1 MSAVA
6 YISRR
11 VVLPEGIGPAC
22 VVVELGIISAITDY
36 ASPPPDATLVDA
48 GTDAI
53 LPGLID
59 PHVHINEPGRTHWEG
74 FATATRAAAAG
85 GITTLIDMPLNC
97 LPETTT
103 VEALTLKRIAAQGQT
118 HVDWRAWGG
127 AVNGNQQHLQPLATA
142 GVPGYKCFLLYPGCD
157 GFGLIDEPNLRAAM
171 SILAATGLP
180 LLVHAELPG
189 PLEAAATALND
200 HDWTRYETYLAS
212 RPDEAELAAIRLLIA
227 LCREFGTRIHIVHLA
242 SAQVLPLLRAA
253 RAEGLPITV
262 ETCPH
267 YLHFAAECI
276 PDRATYLKCAPPIRS
291 EANRNLLWQA
301 LADGTIDLIA
311 SDHSPCP
318 PEMKR
323 PEEGSFLTA
332 WGGIASLSL
341 GLPIIWT
348 EMQQRSTTKPG
359 APGLAPETWDLHRL
373 ALLMSTNPAKL
384 AGLGTRKGTIAPGY
398 DADLVILDPEAT
410 FTVAPE
416 HLHFRHLISPYLGET
431 LHGVV
436 HQTILRGTPVYDR
449 GTFPSPGHGH
459 EAHA

>member
-1 MSAVA
+1 LFPTA

-11 VVLPEGIGPAC
+11 VVFPEGTRPAC
-22 VVVELGIISAITDY
+22 IVVSEGRITAITEYD
-36 ASPPPDATLVDA
+36 SPPPNATLIDT
-48 GTDAI
+48 GNDAI
-53 LPGLID
+53 LPGLVD
-59 PHVHINEPGRTHWEG
+59 PHVHVNEPGRTHWEG
-74 FATATRAAAAG
+74 FASATRAAAAG

-103 VEALTLKRIAAQGQT
+103 VDALTQKRIAADGQT
-118 HVDWRAWGG
+118 HVDWRPWGG
-127 AVNGNQQHLQPLATA
+127 AVNANQQDLQPLAQA

-171 SILAATGLP
+171 PILAATGLP

-189 PLEAAATALND
+189 PLEAIAASLSD
-200 HDWTRYETYLAS
+200 HDWTKYETYLAS
-212 RPDEAELAAIRLLIA
+212 RPEEAELAAIRLLIA

-242 SAQVLPLLRAA
+242 SAQALPLLRTAKA
-253 RAEGLPITV
+253 DGLPITV

-267 YLHFAAECI
+267 YLHFAAERI
-276 PDRATYLKCAPPIRS
+276 PDRATYLKCGPPIRS
-291 EANRNLLWQA
+291 EANRELLWQA

-323 PEEGSFLTA
+323 TEEGSFLTA

-348 EMQQRSTTKPG
+348 EMMSRAINPG
-359 APGLAPETWDLHRL
+359 EMWGLSHL
-373 ALLMSTNPAKL
+373 ATLMSTNSAKL
-384 AGLGTRKGTIAPGY
+384 AGLATRKGRIAPGF
-398 DADLVILDPEAT
+398 DADLVIFSPEVT
-410 FTVAPE
+410 FTVSPR
-416 HLHFRHLISPYLGET
+416 HLHFRHCISPYLGET
-431 LHGVV
+431 VHGVV
-436 HQTILRGTPVYDR
+436 QQTLLRGTPVYDR
-449 GTFPSPGHGH
+449 GTFPNPGYGH